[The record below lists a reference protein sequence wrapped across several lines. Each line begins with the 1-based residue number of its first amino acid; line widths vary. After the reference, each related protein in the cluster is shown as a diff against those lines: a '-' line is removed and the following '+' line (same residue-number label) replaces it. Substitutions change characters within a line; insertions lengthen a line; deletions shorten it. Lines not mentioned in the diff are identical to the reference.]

1 MTTKEEILKIL
12 RRELPSLKEKF
23 RVEKIGLFG
32 SYARKEQE
40 MESDIDLLVS
50 FRRPIGFFKFIA
62 LEDYLKERLGA
73 KVELVT
79 EDALK
84 PIIKPYVLKEAVYV

>member
-40 MESDIDLLVS
+40 MESDIDLLVR
-50 FRRPIGFFKFIA
+50 FERPIGFFKFIA

-84 PIIKPYVLKEAVYV
+84 PIIRPYILKEVVYV